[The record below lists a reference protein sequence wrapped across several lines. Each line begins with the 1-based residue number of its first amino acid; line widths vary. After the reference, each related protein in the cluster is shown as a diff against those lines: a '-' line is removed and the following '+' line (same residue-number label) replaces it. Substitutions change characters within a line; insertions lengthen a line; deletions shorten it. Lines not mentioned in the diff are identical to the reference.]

1 MLILRLRHKLTCS
14 YVILLHRVEFRV
26 LSVMNSLHIGVVL
39 HLLRLQVSL
48 LELIK
53 GSRLALDSYLLIY
66 SK

>member
-26 LSVMNSLHIGVVL
+26 LSVMSSLHIGVVL

-48 LELIK
+48 LEFIK
-53 GSRLALDSYLLIY
+53 
-66 SK
+66 